1 MEDIFQK
8 RECESSNLFKYC
20 PKALNRLLVDIVDMV
35 IIVLDKDLKIQKYNK
50 AFANM
55 LIYSTEKIEGLNLS
69 ELLKKE
75 TKLELPLVGGM
86 RKQNLKFKSEVIAQ
100 EKWMGFPFN
109 CYIINEDD
117 WYLIAG
123 RHELPEREEYF
134 KELTKLN
141 NQMSNKT
148 RELTQ
153 KNIELKRTRAKIEKL
168 LRTDELTG
176 ISNRRA
182 FIEFFKKIFSLAKRH
197 AYSLSLVTIDLD
209 NFKEINDSF
218 GHKAGDEVLEKVG
231 KLLADNIRQ
240 EDMAARI
247 GGDEFSVLLPETTQE
262 KAVEFARRLKSK
274 IEQIDLDGISH
285 ELSASFGVAELGTEE
300 SMDEFLQRADRNLY
314 KAKKA
319 GKNKITFNNKKT
331 RKDEK

>member
-1 MEDIFQK
+1 
-8 RECESSNLFKYC
+8 
-20 PKALNRLLVDIVDMV
+20 
-35 IIVLDKDLKIQKYNK
+35 
-50 AFANM
+50 M